1 MQRIYYEQ
9 IILCITY
16 LLLSTACGG
25 MDNQCT
31 VYDMK
36 NRDSMDA
43 AKITRELLGY
53 EGFLSCA
60 RFINDSTLIT
70 GSGDRKV

>member
-1 MQRIYYEQ
+1 
-9 IILCITY
+9 
-16 LLLSTACGG
+16 

-36 NRDSMDA
+36 NRDSMGA